1 MKKRIFAL
9 SVMAFLVLAVFAE
22 NAANVTTKTQKIEI
36 KDRPSAVIY
45 LTKMDVPGSENR
57 VEFYLKY
64 EENNDTYNEPDCEKF
79 IMEFIAEYK
88 RINVFS
94 KFEVED
100 LKAASKGKTKTTV
113 EKRVIFSKVRN

>member
-1 MKKRIFAL
+1 MKKKFFAI
-9 SVMAFLVLAVFAE
+9 SIMALLALAVFAE
-22 NAANVTTKTQKIEI
+22 NAANVTTKTQKIEV

-64 EENNDTYNEPDCEKF
+64 EENNDTYNEADCEKF

>member
-1 MKKRIFAL
+1 MKKKFFAL
-9 SVMAFLVLAVFAE
+9 SIMAFLALAVFAE
-22 NAANVTTKTQKIEI
+22 NAANVTAKTQKIEV

-45 LTKMDVPGSENR
+45 WTKMDVPGLENQ
-57 VEFYLKY
+57 VEFYLTY
-64 EENNDTYNEPDCEKF
+64 EENNDTYDEAICEKI

-100 LKAASKGKTKTTV
+100 LKAASIGKTKTTV
-113 EKRVIFSKVRN
+113 VKRVIFRKVL

>member
-9 SVMAFLVLAVFAE
+9 SIMALLVLAVFAE
-22 NAANVTTKTQKIEI
+22 NPALVKPKTEKIEI
-36 KDRPSAVIY
+36 KERPTAVIY
-45 LTKMDVPGSENR
+45 WTKMDVPGLENQL
-57 VEFYLKY
+57 EFYLTY
-64 EENNDTYNEPDCEKF
+64 EESNDTYNEADCEKF

-100 LKAASKGKTKTTV
+100 LKAAAIGKTKTTV
-113 EKRVIFSKVRN
+113 LKRVIFRKVR

>member
-1 MKKRIFAL
+1 MKKRIFAI
-9 SVMAFLVLAVFAE
+9 SIMAFLVLAVFAE
-22 NAANVTTKTQKIEI
+22 NAANVTTKTQKIEV

-64 EENNDTYNEPDCEKF
+64 EENNDTYNEADCEKF

>member
-1 MKKRIFAL
+1 MKKKFFAL
-9 SVMAFLVLAVFAE
+9 SIMAFLALAVFAE
-22 NAANVTTKTQKIEI
+22 NAANVTAKTQKIEV

-45 LTKMDVPGSENR
+45 WTKMDVPGLENQ
-57 VEFYLKY
+57 VEFYLTY
-64 EENNDTYNEPDCEKF
+64 EENNDTYDEAICEKI

-100 LKAASKGKTKTTV
+100 LKAASIGKTKTTV
-113 EKRVIFSKVRN
+113 VKRVIFRKVR

>member
-1 MKKRIFAL
+1 MKKKFFAL
-9 SVMAFLVLAVFAE
+9 SIMAFLALAVFAE
-22 NAANVTTKTQKIEI
+22 NAANVTAKTEKIEV

-45 LTKMDVPGSENR
+45 WTKMDVPGLENQ
-57 VEFYLKY
+57 VEFYLTY
-64 EENNDTYNEPDCEKF
+64 EENNDTYDEAICEKI

-100 LKAASKGKTKTTV
+100 LKAASIGKTKTTV
-113 EKRVIFSKVRN
+113 VKRVIFRKVR

>member
-1 MKKRIFAL
+1 MKKKFFAL
-9 SVMAFLVLAVFAE
+9 SIMAFLALAVFAE
-22 NAANVTTKTQKIEI
+22 NAANVTTKTEKIEV

-45 LTKMDVPGSENR
+45 WTKMDVPGLENQ
-57 VEFYLKY
+57 VEFYLTY
-64 EENNDTYNEPDCEKF
+64 EENNDTYDEAICEKI

-100 LKAASKGKTKTTV
+100 LKAASIGKTKTTV
-113 EKRVIFSKVRN
+113 VKRVIFRKVR